1 MKKVSNLFKK
11 EHELIADYINI
22 ISNILSTEE
31 SNIVVFASKDKE
43 SDYKSFCKKLV
54 RLGTMK
60 LKDNRK
66 IELMVFRNTGNRL
79 LKMRKNNQDVL
90 ITSSLWLEKL

>member
-1 MKKVSNLFKK
+1 MKKESNLFEKDR
-11 EHELIADYINI
+11 EIIAEYISV
-22 ISNILSTEE
+22 ISNLLSTEE
-31 SNIVVFASKDKE
+31 SDIVVFTSKDKE
-43 SDYKSFCKKLV
+43 SDYKSFSKKLV

-60 LKDNRK
+60 LKDKRK

-79 LKMRKNNQDVL
+79 LKMRKNNQDIL